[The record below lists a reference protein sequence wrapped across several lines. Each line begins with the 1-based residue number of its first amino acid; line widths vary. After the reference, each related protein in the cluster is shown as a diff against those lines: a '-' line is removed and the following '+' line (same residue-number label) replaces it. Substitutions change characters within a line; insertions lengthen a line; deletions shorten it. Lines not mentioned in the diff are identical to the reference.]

1 MTGLTPPD
9 LWRMLEAVAGV
20 PDDRAGPAELAE
32 PAEDRLDASFE
43 DLGYDSLAVLQLAV
57 RIELEC
63 GVGVPEDRLPELTTP
78 RAVLTFVNG
87 QCPAR

>member
-9 LWRMLEAVAGV
+9 LWRMLESVAGA
-20 PDDRAGPAELAE
+20 PDGRAEQV
-32 PAEDRLDASFE
+32 EDRLDASFE

-63 GVGVPEDRLPELTTP
+63 GVGVPEDRLPDLTTP
-78 RAVLTFVNG
+78 RAVLTFVNSR
-87 QCPAR
+87 CSAR